1 MSGLTF
7 SRVQVELINEGKVSA
22 VSDFAFGSY
31 LAAETFFEA
40 VSSMQK
46 DIAAG
51 GLVNL
56 NTGQQA
62 DPKTPGGLLAIQIY
76 MDSLNTSYQTMDGLS
91 KLGLNIEKQVW
102 KNI

>member
-1 MSGLTF
+1 MSGVTF
-7 SRVQVELINEGKVSA
+7 SRVQVEVINAGKVSA
-22 VSDFAFGSY
+22 IADFAFGTY
-31 LAAETFFEA
+31 LAAQTFFES
-40 VSSMQK
+40 VSDIQK

-51 GLVNL
+51 GLVSL
-56 NTGQQA
+56 NTGQQV

>member
-1 MSGLTF
+1 MSGITF
-7 SRVQVELINEGKVSA
+7 SRVQVELINEGKFSA
-22 VSDFAFGSY
+22 VADFAFGSY
-31 LAAETFFEA
+31 LAAQNFFDSVTA
-40 VSSMQK
+40 IQQ
-46 DIAAG
+46 DITAG
-51 GLVNL
+51 GLVSL
-56 NTGQQA
+56 NTGQQV

>member
-1 MSGLTF
+1 MSEVVF
-7 SRVQVELINEGKVSA
+7 SRAHVEIINQDKILA

-31 LAAETFFEA
+31 IAAQTFFDA
-40 VSSMQK
+40 VSKIQS

-51 GLVNL
+51 GLVVF
-56 NTGQQA
+56 NTGQEV

-91 KLGLNIEKQVW
+91 KLGLSIEKQVW